1 MSSFLYADSG
11 LYYLM
16 NKTTDYNKYINSSIF
31 YSDTRNTISKHLKDS
46 KIEIKAKFNKKNDKE
61 TEQSFKTSVPLMK
74 MLAGIISYST
84 SQSLY
89 DEQLNKYKYIEV
101 YLNNMSFANK
111 YNRMLSLINYI
122 NTESEIEQIKDKKR
136 EIKTNNQEK
145 IFEFLHIFNTKP
157 TKYTFNDNCNLD
169 LVDLHPMTSRK
180 QTLKNNQELRSKS
193 SNIATVLQSISSFV
207 DLTLGYDYN
216 NSNTNNHVR
225 YLSIDLDFLSLLAID
240 EKYQTRVKE
249 YNHLKL
255 KIIHEL
261 HYLLKQYKMKKKKF
275 ANKDFNFDKLIQSFK
290 NKKINEKQFITE
302 YLTLAELEEAYL
314 KDKAELMKMQAK
326 IMLTTGSIDTF
337 IASTKKEA

>member
-1 MSSFLYADSG
+1 
-11 LYYLM
+11 M
-16 NKTTDYNKYINSSIF
+16 NKKTEYDKYINSSRTF
-31 YSDTRNTISKHLKDS
+31 YSDTRNTISKHLENS
-46 KIEIKAKFNKKNDKE
+46 KAKLEMSLTESKSTFNIE
-61 TEQSFKTSVPLMK
+61 APIIKT
-74 MLAGIISYST
+74 LAEIIAYST

-136 EIKTNNQEK
+136 EIKTKNQEK
-145 IFEFLHIFNTKP
+145 IFEFIYIFDTKP
-157 TKYTFNDNCNLD
+157 TKYIFNENCNLD
-169 LVDLHPMTSRK
+169 LVDLDPMTARK
-180 QTLKNNQELRSKS
+180 KALKNNQELRSRS
-193 SNIATVLQSISSFV
+193 SNEATQLQSIGNLLDIKLS
-207 DLTLGYDYN
+207 YN
-216 NSNTNNHVR
+216 NKKDEGFVKSV
-225 YLSIDLDFLSLLAID
+225 SIDINFLSLLAID
-240 EKYQTRVKE
+240 EKYSTRVKE

-255 KIIHEL
+255 KIMHEL

-275 ANKDFNFDKLIQSFK
+275 TNKDFDFDKLIQSFK
-290 NKKINEKQFITE
+290 NKEISEKKFITE

-337 IASTKKEA
+337 IASTKKIS

>member
-1 MSSFLYADSG
+1 MASFLYADSG

-16 NKTTDYNKYINSSIF
+16 NKKTEYDKYINSSRTF
-31 YSDTRNTISKHLKDS
+31 YSDTRNTISKHLENS
-46 KIEIKAKFNKKNDKE
+46 KAKLEMSLTESKSTFNIE
-61 TEQSFKTSVPLMK
+61 APIIKT
-74 MLAGIISYST
+74 LAEIIAYST

-136 EIKTNNQEK
+136 EIKTKNQEK
-145 IFEFLHIFNTKP
+145 IFEFIYIFDTKP
-157 TKYTFNDNCNLD
+157 TKYIFNENCNLD
-169 LVDLHPMTSRK
+169 LVDLDPMTARK
-180 QTLKNNQELRSKS
+180 KALKNNQELRSRS
-193 SNIATVLQSISSFV
+193 SNEATQLQSIGNLLDIKLS
-207 DLTLGYDYN
+207 YN
-216 NSNTNNHVR
+216 NKKDEGFVKSA
-225 YLSIDLDFLSLLAID
+225 SIDINFLSLLAID
-240 EKYQTRVKE
+240 EKYSTRVKE

-255 KIIHEL
+255 KIMHEL

-275 ANKDFNFDKLIQSFK
+275 TNKDFDFDKLIQSFK
-290 NKKINEKQFITE
+290 NKEISEKKFITE

-337 IASTKKEA
+337 IASTKKIS

>member
-1 MSSFLYADSG
+1 
-11 LYYLM
+11 M
-16 NKTTDYNKYINSSIF
+16 NKKTEYNKYINSSSTF
-31 YSDTRNTISKHLKDS
+31 YSDTRNTISKHLQNS
-46 KIEIKAKFNKKNDKE
+46 KAKLEMNFNLTKSKSTFS
-61 TEQSFKTSVPLMK
+61 TEVPIIKT
-74 MLAGIISYST
+74 LAEIIAYST

-145 IFEFLHIFNTKP
+145 IFEFIYIFDTKP
-157 TKYTFNDNCNLD
+157 TKYIFNENCNLD
-169 LVDLHPMTSRK
+169 LVDLDPMTARK
-180 QTLKNNQELRSKS
+180 KALKNNQELRSRS
-193 SNIATVLQSISSFV
+193 SNKATQLQSIANLLDVKLS
-207 DLTLGYDYN
+207 YN
-216 NSNTNNHVR
+216 NKEGSVKSA
-225 YLSIDLDFLSLLAID
+225 SIDINFLSLLAID
-240 EKYQTRVKE
+240 EKYSTRVKE

-255 KIIHEL
+255 KIMHEL

-275 ANKDFNFDKLIQSFK
+275 TNKDFDFDKLIQSFK
-290 NKKINEKQFITE
+290 NKEISEKKFITE

-337 IASTKKEA
+337 IASTKKIS

>member
-1 MSSFLYADSG
+1 
-11 LYYLM
+11 M
-16 NKTTDYNKYINSSIF
+16 NKKTEYDKYINSSRTF
-31 YSDTRNTISKHLKDS
+31 YSDTRNTISKHLENS
-46 KIEIKAKFNKKNDKE
+46 KAKLEMSLTESKSTFNIE
-61 TEQSFKTSVPLMK
+61 APIIKT
-74 MLAGIISYST
+74 LAEIIAYST

-136 EIKTNNQEK
+136 EIKTKNQEK
-145 IFEFLHIFNTKP
+145 IFEFIYIFDTKP
-157 TKYTFNDNCNLD
+157 TKYIFNENCNLD
-169 LVDLHPMTSRK
+169 LVDLDPMTARK
-180 QTLKNNQELRSKS
+180 KALKNNQELRSRS
-193 SNIATVLQSISSFV
+193 SNEATQLQSIGNLLDIKLS
-207 DLTLGYDYN
+207 YN
-216 NSNTNNHVR
+216 NKKDEGFVKSA
-225 YLSIDLDFLSLLAID
+225 SIDINFLSLLAID
-240 EKYQTRVKE
+240 EKYSTRVKE

-255 KIIHEL
+255 KIMHEL

-275 ANKDFNFDKLIQSFK
+275 TNKDFDFDKLIQSFK
-290 NKKINEKQFITE
+290 NKEISEKKFITE

-337 IASTKKEA
+337 IASTKKIS

>member
-1 MSSFLYADSG
+1 MSK
-11 LYYLM
+11 
-16 NKTTDYNKYINSSIF
+16 KTEYNKYINSSSTF
-31 YSDTRNTISKHLKDS
+31 YSDTRNTISKHLENS
-46 KIEIKAKFNKKNDKE
+46 KAKLEMNFDLTNSK
-61 TEQSFKTSVPLMK
+61 TTFKTEVPIIK
-74 MLAGIISYST
+74 TLAEIIAYST

-145 IFEFLHIFNTKP
+145 IFEFIYIFDTKP
-157 TKYTFNDNCNLD
+157 TKYIFNENCNLD
-169 LVDLHPMTSRK
+169 LIDLDPMTARK
-180 QTLKNNQELRSKS
+180 KALKNNQELRSRS
-193 SNIATVLQSISSFV
+193 SNEATLFQSIAKFLDVKLS
-207 DLTLGYDYN
+207 YN
-216 NSNTNNHVR
+216 KKDSEQSVKSA
-225 YLSIDLDFLSLLAID
+225 SIDINFLSLLAID
-240 EKYQTRVKE
+240 EKYSTRVKE

-255 KIIHEL
+255 KIMHEL

-275 ANKDFNFDKLIQSFK
+275 TNKDFDFDKLIQSFK
-290 NKKINEKQFITE
+290 NKEISEKKFITE

-337 IASTKKEA
+337 IASTKKIS

>member
-1 MSSFLYADSG
+1 
-11 LYYLM
+11 M
-16 NKTTDYNKYINSSIF
+16 NKKTEYDKYINSSRTF
-31 YSDTRNTISKHLKDS
+31 YSDTRNTISKHLENS
-46 KIEIKAKFNKKNDKE
+46 KAKLEMSLTESKSTFNIE
-61 TEQSFKTSVPLMK
+61 APIIKT
-74 MLAGIISYST
+74 LAEIIAYST

-145 IFEFLHIFNTKP
+145 IFEFIYIFDTKP
-157 TKYTFNDNCNLD
+157 TKYIFNENCNLD
-169 LVDLHPMTSRK
+169 LVDLDPMTARK
-180 QTLKNNQELRSKS
+180 KALKNNQELRSRS
-193 SNIATVLQSISSFV
+193 SNAATQLQSIGNLFDVKLS
-207 DLTLGYDYN
+207 YN
-216 NSNTNNHVR
+216 NKNGEGFVKSA
-225 YLSIDLDFLSLLAID
+225 SIDINFLSLLAID
-240 EKYQTRVKE
+240 EKYSTRVKE

-255 KIIHEL
+255 KIMHEL

-275 ANKDFNFDKLIQSFK
+275 TNKDFDFDKLIQSFK
-290 NKKINEKQFITE
+290 NKEISEKKFITE

-337 IASTKKEA
+337 IASTKKIS